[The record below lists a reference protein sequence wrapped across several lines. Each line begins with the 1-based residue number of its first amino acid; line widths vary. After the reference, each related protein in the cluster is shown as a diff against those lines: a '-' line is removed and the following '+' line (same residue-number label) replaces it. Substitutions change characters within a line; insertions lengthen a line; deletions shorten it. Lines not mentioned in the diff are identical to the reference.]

1 MFWLL
6 YVAVISGLFYAW
18 PVFMSGLCVVSFI
31 TMIYLCAKAPLIE
44 DDRYA

>member
-1 MFWLL
+1 MVWLL
-6 YVAVISGLFYAW
+6 YVAVMSCLFYAW
-18 PVFMSGLCVVSFI
+18 PEFMAGVCVVSFI